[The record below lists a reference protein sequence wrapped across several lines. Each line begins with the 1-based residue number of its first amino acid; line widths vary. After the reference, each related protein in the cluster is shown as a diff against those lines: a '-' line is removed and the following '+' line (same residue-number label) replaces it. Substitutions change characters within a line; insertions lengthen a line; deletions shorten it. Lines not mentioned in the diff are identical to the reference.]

1 VGKGEQTRRAVV
13 DHALRLSSTVGLEG
27 LSLGTLAREVGLSK
41 SGLFA
46 HFDSKEQLQ
55 LDVLRHASYRFVE
68 RVITPALARPRGEP
82 RVRAL
87 IEHWLQWDRSPEL
100 PGGCVFMSF
109 ALELDDRPGPLRDA
123 LVGTLRDWV
132 DTLLTAVTIAVREG
146 HFRADLDV
154 PRFVYEGYGNV
165 LAYNHYRR
173 LLGDEQADDH
183 VRAAFDELIERSR
196 A

>member
-1 VGKGEQTRRAVV
+1 
-13 DHALRLSSTVGLEG
+13 
-27 LSLGTLAREVGLSK
+27 
-41 SGLFA
+41 
-46 HFDSKEQLQ
+46 
-55 LDVLRHASYRFVE
+55 
-68 RVITPALARPRGEP
+68 
-82 RVRAL
+82 
-87 IEHWLQWDRSPEL
+87 
-100 PGGCVFMSF
+100 MSF